1 MNKTTLGK
9 YDRSLAKK
17 DTRFK
22 KGMVANPRG
31 RGKGTVN
38 RITEETKNAFAEVLT
53 VLDPVELLHDWAL
66 NKPELF
72 ATMWK
77 HLLPKD
83 IKLETPVTFQKIT
96 HVIVGVLDKED
107 RESINV
113 DTSTQDTGGQGGGYP

>member
-1 MNKTTLGK
+1 MNKTAVGK
-9 YDRSLAKK
+9 YDRNLAKK

-66 NKPELF
+66 NRPELF
-72 ATMWK
+72 QRMWS
-77 HLLPKD
+77 HMLPKD
-83 IKLETPVTFQKIT
+83 IKVENTVPLQKIT
-96 HVIVGVLDKED
+96 HVIIDVTD
-107 RESINV
+107 I
-113 DTSTQDTGGQGGGYP
+113 QDTDGQGGGTHETESV